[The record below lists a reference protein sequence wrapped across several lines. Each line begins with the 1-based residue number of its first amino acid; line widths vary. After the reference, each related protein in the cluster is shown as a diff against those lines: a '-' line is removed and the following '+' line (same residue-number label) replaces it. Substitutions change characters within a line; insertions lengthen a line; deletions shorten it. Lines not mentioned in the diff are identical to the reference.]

1 MDKISELLQ
10 EAKPLYLRRKK
21 RRNTIKGVLGT
32 LAVAFVCFYF
42 LPQNMYVK
50 DNGQWVN
57 YEQYISHTSPIEEMG
72 LPVDEY
78 GLLMVS

>member
-1 MDKISELLQ
+1 MDKISELLR
-10 EAKPLYLRRKK
+10 EAKPLYLKRKK
-21 RRNTIKGVLGT
+21 RRNTIKGVFGT

-42 LPQNMYVK
+42 LPHNIYVK
-50 DNGQWVN
+50 DTGQWIN
-57 YEQYISHTSPIEEMG
+57 YEQYSDYGSEIEDMG

>member
-1 MDKISELLQ
+1 MDNISELLK
-10 EAKPLYLRRKK
+10 EAKPLYLSRKK
-21 RRNTIKGVLGT
+21 RRNTIKGVFGT

-42 LPQNMYVK
+42 LPQNIYIK

-57 YEQYISHTSPIEEMG
+57 YEQYISHNSPIEEMG

>member
-1 MDKISELLQ
+1 MDKISELLN
-10 EAKPLYLRRKK
+10 EAKPLYLSRKK
-21 RRNTIKGVLGT
+21 RRNRIKGVLGT

-42 LPQNMYVK
+42 LPQNIYVK
-50 DNGQWVN
+50 DSGQWVD
-57 YEQYISHTSPIEEMG
+57 YDQFSGYDSPIEDMG

>member
-1 MDKISELLQ
+1 MDDISQLLK
-10 EAKPLYLRRKK
+10 EAKPLYLSRKK
-21 RRNTIKGVLGT
+21 RRNRIKGVLGT

-42 LPQNMYVK
+42 FPH
-50 DNGQWVN
+50 NGQWVD
-57 YEQYISHTSPIEEMG
+57 YEQYISIESPIEEMG